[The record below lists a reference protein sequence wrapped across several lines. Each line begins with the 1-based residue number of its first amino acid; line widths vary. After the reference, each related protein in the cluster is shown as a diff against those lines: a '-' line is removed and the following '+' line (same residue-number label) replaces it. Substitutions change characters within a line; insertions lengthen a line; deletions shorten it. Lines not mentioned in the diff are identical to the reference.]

1 MGKYIS
7 RRILQALLVIFL
19 VTIIAFLLMSVLP
32 GDAAITILGIDAA
45 DTEKLQM
52 MREKLGL
59 DKPLWEQYW
68 TWFVHM
74 LQGNFG
80 DSYHY
85 NRTVSDL
92 LSDRIPVTFCLG
104 LVSLAVSF
112 VVGILLGIVAA
123 VHRNKPIDSVINV
136 LANIGASAPQF
147 WICVL
152 FIFLFASKLDLL
164 PTQGYVAPGEDFGAF
179 VQHMI
184 MPVMVMSLPTIS
196 MMTRQT
202 RAAMLD
208 VIHEDFVRTA
218 RSKGLPEKVILYKHI
233 LRNALIPLL
242 TLLGLSVGSL
252 FAGSVLVEQIY
263 NIPGMGQLI
272 VTSVMNRDTPIIQAV
287 VVIMATVITLTTLV
301 VDIVYALVDPR
312 IRVSGAAK

>member
-7 RRILQALLVIFL
+7 KRILQALLVIFL

-32 GDAAITILGIDAA
+32 GDAAITILGMDAA
-45 DTEKLQM
+45 DAEKLQA

-59 DKPLWEQYW
+59 DKSLWEQYW
-68 TWFVHM
+68 NWFTNM
-74 LQGNFG
+74 LRGNFG
-80 DSYHY
+80 NSFHY
-85 NRTVSDL
+85 NRTVTEL

-104 LVSLAVSF
+104 LVSLIFSF

-123 VHRNKPIDSVINV
+123 VHRNKPIDSAINV
-136 LANIGASAPQF
+136 LAN
-147 WICVL
+147 
-152 FIFLFASKLDLL
+152 
-164 PTQGYVAPGEDFGAF
+164 VAPGENFGRF
-179 VQHMI
+179 LMHMV
-184 MPVMVMSLPTIS
+184 MPVLVMSLPIVS

-208 VIHEDFVRTA
+208 VINEDFVRTA
-218 RSKGLPEKVILYKHI
+218 RSKGLPEKLILYKHI

-272 VTSVMNRDTPIIQAV
+272 VSAVMNRDTPIIQAV

-312 IRVSGAAK
+312 IRISGAAK